1 MSISRWEKWCL
12 AGILSTAAMFY
23 TWALDANGWA
33 NAYYSAA
40 VQSGLQDPA
49 AFFFG
54 SADAGNSIT
63 VDKPPLS
70 LWLMGL
76 SVRLFGLS
84 TWSVLLPQAAA
95 TLVGAF
101 LTYLLSRRY
110 LPAPIALFSTALFAF
125 TPITVLLAR
134 YNNPDP
140 LMVLLMLAA
149 LLAGIKATESGK
161 ARFLYLAAV
170 FLSLGFLTKQLQAF
184 LILPSLIASFCIF
197 SLVTWRRRLM
207 TLGAAGMLLTLGSLA
222 WPLIIDAIKPNS
234 RPYVGGS
241 STNSMLELTL
251 GYNGLDRVLK
261 RENDP
266 WTALL
271 PEGMRS
277 VETDAGVFRLF
288 NANYGQEI
296 GWLLLPALLSGFA
309 VLGAVARKRYTRAKS
324 VFALAVASWLVI
336 TYLVLSFMGSS
347 FHSYYT
353 AALAAPVALCLGL
366 GLELALAPGKSKL
379 FRIAIFSSLLLS
391 AIFSRAMW
399 QISDAYPEWLGQ
411 TLLYAEL
418 LAGALILIPAPR
430 DWVRPAATW
439 LAVGSLTVG
448 PIFCSTLTINTPQF
462 GSNPLSGGIATNPN
476 TLSRFLTGAK
486 SLDPAWATGLAIG
499 KTPSPAMEQLL
510 KESSPS
516 CTWAAATYP
525 GQTAARFQLGA
536 GRPVMPLGGFAA
548 TDPSPTLE
556 RFQEWVSK
564 GKICF
569 LVVQPEQLKVPG
581 NSSQLLA
588 IQQWVHTNFEE
599 EIVDSSIVYDLQKK
613 PCLLN
618 SALNVLRPYGD
629 GHGKDVG
636 ELRCR

>member
-1 MSISRWEKWCL
+1 MESRSTTLGSSAAQAPVDGAAINTLRWERLCL
-12 AGILSTAAMFY
+12 AGILSIAAIFY
-23 TWALDANGWA
+23 IWALETNGWA

-40 VQSGLQDPA
+40 VQAGLQDPT

-54 SADAGNSIT
+54 SADSGNSIT

-76 SVRLFGLS
+76 SVRIFGFS

-95 TLVGAF
+95 TLVSV
-101 LTYLLSRRY
+101 YLIYLMSRRY

-149 LLAGIKATESGK
+149 LLAGIKATEADN
-161 ARFLYLAAV
+161 ARFLYLAAG

-184 LILPSLIASFCIF
+184 LILPSLIASFGVF

-207 TLGAAGMLLTLGSLA
+207 TLGAAGILLTLGSLA
-222 WPLIIDAIKPNS
+222 WPVIIDAIKPNS

-251 GYNGLDRVLK
+251 GYNGLDRVMK

-266 WTALL
+266 WAALL

-309 VLGAVARKRYTRAKS
+309 ILGAVARKRYTRAKS

-353 AALAAPVALCLGL
+353 AALAAPLALCLGL
-366 GLELALAPGKSKL
+366 GVELALAPGKSML
-379 FRIAIFSSLLLS
+379 FRISIFITVLVS

-399 QISDAYPEWLGQ
+399 QISAAYPEWLAQ
-411 TLLYAEL
+411 ALLYTAL
-418 LAGALILIPAPR
+418 LAAALILIPAPR
-430 DWVRPAATW
+430 GWVRPAAMW
-439 LAVGSLTVG
+439 LAVGSLCVG
-448 PIFCSTLTINTPQF
+448 PIICSTLTINTPQF
-462 GSNPLSGGIATNPN
+462 GSNPLSGGTANNPN
-476 TLSRFLTGAK
+476 TLSRFLAGAK

-499 KTPSPAMEQLL
+499 NPPSPPLEQLL
-510 KESSPS
+510 RSSRPS

-525 GQTAARFQLGA
+525 GQTAARFQLA
-536 GRPVMPLGGFAA
+536 TGRAVMPLGGFAA
-548 TDPSPTLE
+548 TDPSPTLGK
-556 RFQEWVSK
+556 FQEWVAE
-564 GKICF
+564 GEVCY
-569 LVVQPEQLKVPG
+569 LVIQPAQLKVPG
-581 NSSQLLA
+581 NSPELLA
-588 IQQWVHTNFEE
+588 IHQWVQERFESHM
-599 EIVDSSIVYDLQKK
+599 VDGNIVY
-613 PCLLN
+613 PLLPG
-618 SALNVLRPYGD
+618 SPT
-629 GHGKDVG
+629 
-636 ELRCR
+636 